1 MKNILNVIR
10 IIIIIYLITFT
21 AVMVSMY
28 TKRKVYNDEFPTV
41 MGYTYIKVDSDI
53 YEPDIKKNN
62 IIRLDKTRAVD
73 VNDYIA
79 FKYTNTVK
87 LGKVEKVNK
96 YKVYIKDD
104 NGVLNEYDLQD
115 VYGKMIYN
123 NDERKGNIFTM
134 TVTSRRILIAFNT
147 LSCLTSFSSCITFG
161 TFLDVHRYL
170 RLCLHLH
177 FGCAGFLVVVCHG
190 AKLFQFPLFAKHFM
204 CYF

>member
-28 TKRKVYNDEFPTV
+28 TKRKVYKDEFPTV

-62 IIRLDKTRAVD
+62 IIILEKTRAVD

-123 NDERKGNIFTM
+123 NDTFSKVMNILTN
-134 TVTSRRILIAFNT
+134 RIVLVILLFVGTLLPELIFNN
-147 LSCLTSFSSCITFG
+147 
-161 TFLDVHRYL
+161 
-170 RLCLHLH
+170 
-177 FGCAGFLVVVCHG
+177 
-190 AKLFQFPLFAKHFM
+190 
-204 CYF
+204 

>member
-28 TKRKVYNDEFPTV
+28 TKRKVYKDEFPTV

-62 IIRLDKTRAVD
+62 IIILEKTRAVD

-79 FKYTNTVK
+79 FKYTNIVK

-123 NDERKGNIFTM
+123 NDTFSKVMNILTNWI
-134 TVTSRRILIAFNT
+134 VLVILLFVGTLLPELIFNN
-147 LSCLTSFSSCITFG
+147 
-161 TFLDVHRYL
+161 
-170 RLCLHLH
+170 
-177 FGCAGFLVVVCHG
+177 
-190 AKLFQFPLFAKHFM
+190 
-204 CYF
+204 